1 MLLYVIVC
9 INVCYK
15 GTLCFPLLLCSAGQ
29 NLPQILFQTAD
40 FVIISEI
47 ANKAP
52 IYIRAVI
59 RFRVGEPS
67 RQSFL

>member
-9 INVCYK
+9 INVCCK
-15 GTLCFPLLLCSAGQ
+15 GTLCFPLLLCSTGQ

-40 FVIISEI
+40 FVIISEN

-52 IYIRAVI
+52 IY
-59 RFRVGEPS
+59 EYDT
-67 RQSFL
+67 